1 MTTRA
6 EQKQRTRE
14 AIISAALRKLNED
27 KGLSSLSLRE
37 VAKEA
42 GIAPTS
48 FYRHFENL
56 DALGLE
62 LINKATQKLHALLKM
77 AKQSHQK
84 TDDITQD
91 LVGYCL
97 DHFKENGN
105 LFRVLAREA
114 VGSSVT
120 LRQAIQKEL
129 AQINKELAHLIEL
142 ESRIKHRNITDA
154 SMVAE
159 AISTIIF
166 YVGVSSIDLPYAMRK
181 DAEQR
186 LIHHIKAIYNGA
198 EVMASRLHLERQM
211 MLS

>member
-1 MTTRA
+1 MSTRA
-6 EQKQRTRE
+6 EQKQKTRE
-14 AIISAALRKLNED
+14 SIISAALRKLNED

-62 LINKATQKLHALLKM
+62 LVEKATQKLHDLLKM
-77 AKQSHQK
+77 AKKSHQNS
-84 TDDITQD
+84 DDITQD
-91 LVGYCL
+91 LVTYCL
-97 DHFKENGN
+97 EHFKENGD

-120 LRQAIQKEL
+120 LRQAIKKEL
-129 AQINKELAHLIEL
+129 AQINKELAYLIEL
-142 ESRIKHRNITDA
+142 ESRLQHRNITDA
-154 SMVAE
+154 ALVAE

-166 YVGVSSIDLPYAMRK
+166 YTGVSTIDLPYAMRK
-181 DAEQR
+181 DAEKR
-186 LIHHIKAIYNGA
+186 LIHHIKAIYNGS
-198 EVMASRLHLERQM
+198 EVMANRLHLERQM

>member
-6 EQKQRTRE
+6 AQKQRTRE

-48 FYRHFENL
+48 FYRHFKNL

-62 LINKATQKLHALLKM
+62 LIEAATQKLHALLKT
-77 AKQSHQK
+77 AKQSHK
-84 TDDITQD
+84 ETDDITQS

-97 DHFKENGN
+97 EHFKENGD

-114 VGSSVT
+114 VGSSAE
-120 LRQAIQKEL
+120 LRQAIKKEL
-129 AQINKELAHLIEL
+129 TQINKELAHLIEL
-142 ESRIKHRNITDA
+142 ESRLKHRNITDA
-154 SMVAE
+154 SLVAE

-166 YVGVSSIDLPYAMRK
+166 YIGVSTIDLPYAMRK

-198 EVMASRLHLERQM
+198 EVMANRLHLERQM

>member
-1 MTTRA
+1 MSTRA

-14 AIISAALRKLNED
+14 AIIEAALRKLNED

-62 LINKATQKLHALLKM
+62 LVEKATEKLHVLLKM
-77 AKQSHQK
+77 AKQSHAK
-84 TDDITQD
+84 TDDITQN

-129 AQINKELAHLIEL
+129 RQINKELAHLIEL
-142 ESRIKHRNITDA
+142 ESRLKQRNITDPK
-154 SMVAE
+154 MVAE

-166 YVGVSSIDLPYAMRK
+166 YMGVSTIDLPYAMRQ
-181 DAEQR
+181 DAEKR
-186 LIHHIKAIYNGA
+186 LIHHIKAIYNGS
-198 EVMASRLHLERQM
+198 EVMANRLHLERQM